1 MSAQEPIL
9 DVAGGDPAVSRQLT
23 DALRA
28 LAANTTDPALKEQI
42 GAILDGKLAVRD
54 FVRAEAFN
62 QTLDRVMP
70 AALEEYESMPE
81 DQRQR
86 LAEQGEAEL
95 ERYRAELR
103 EPTPP
108 ASPAEPMNDSQRP
121 QSSGSPE
128 AASTTTFGTGAGRLI
143 PGTRKPDRDVV
154 VTPDEPDEDD
164 LYFRDRRQHGWLE

>member
-9 DVAGGDPAVSRQLT
+9 DVAGGDPAVSRQLS

-28 LAANTTDPALKEQI
+28 IAANTTDPAVKDQI
-42 GAILDGKLAVRD
+42 SAVLEGKLAVRD

-70 AALEEYESMPE
+70 AALEEFESMPE

-108 ASPAEPMNDSQRP
+108 AEPMNHSQRP
-121 QSSGSPE
+121 QSPGPPE
-128 AASTTTFGTGAGRLI
+128 AASTTTTGAGQLI
-143 PGTRKPDRDVV
+143 PGTRKPNRDVI

-164 LYFRDRRQHGWLE
+164 LYFQERRQRGWLE

>member
-9 DVAGGDPAVSRQLT
+9 DVAGGDPAVSRQLS

-28 LAANTTDPALKEQI
+28 IAANTTDPAVKDQI
-42 GAILDGKLAVRD
+42 SAVLEGKLAVRD

-70 AALEEYESMPE
+70 AALEEFESMPE

-108 ASPAEPMNDSQRP
+108 AEPMNHSQRP
-121 QSSGSPE
+121 QSPGPPE
-128 AASTTTFGTGAGRLI
+128 AASTTTTTGAGAGQLI
-143 PGTRKPDRDVV
+143 PGTRKPNRDVI

-164 LYFRDRRQHGWLE
+164 LYFQERRQRGWLE